1 MNGVYENAVLTALKE
16 HKNLSEI
23 VICTDN
29 DIGGIDAADR
39 LTDILRENNYE
50 NISRISPKNKDFNED
65 LKQLRAGNTKSISE
79 VQHLAI
85 GNYRIWIGVGSG
97 LGAILLALIA
107 VFVVKRVKRRR
118 LA

>member
-1 MNGVYENAVLTALKE
+1 MTLTLE
-16 HKNLSEI
+16 PGSHKVGLLL
-23 VICTDN
+23 VD
-29 DIGGIDAADR
+29 
-39 LTDILRENNYE
+39 
-50 NISRISPKNKDFNED
+50 
-65 LKQLRAGNTKSISE
+65 RAGNTKSISE